1 MSRSLFNRSRTYG
14 ALEQRILE
22 EQSTLTAE
30 VNIQQVVWSAIA
42 LVGVLLIAVT
52 VVSSGIY
59 YWQHSDPYVQKV
71 LAIRGEQNRGHSIFQ
86 LNCAGCHGTWADG
99 KVGPSLHG
107 VSSRR
112 SEWSLIQQITSGKTP
127 PMPKFQAS
135 PQEMADLLSYLKT
148 L

>member
-1 MSRSLFNRSRTYG
+1 MSRSLLNRSRTSG

-30 VNIQQVVWSAIA
+30 VNIQQVVWSAVT
-42 LVGVLLIAVT
+42 LVAVLLMAV
-52 VVSSGIY
+52 VGVSSGIY
-59 YWQHSDPYVQKV
+59 YWHHSDPYVQKV

-107 VSSRR
+107 VASRR
-112 SEWSLIQQITSGKTP
+112 SEWSLIQQITSGQTP
-127 PMPKFQAS
+127 PMPKFQAN

>member
-1 MSRSLFNRSRTYG
+1 LLLSRYRAHW

-22 EQSTLTAE
+22 EQSVLATE
-30 VNIQQVVWSAIA
+30 VSMQRVMWAMTV
-42 LVGVLLIAVT
+42 LVAVILMSVA

-59 YWQHSDPYVQKV
+59 YWHHSDPYVQKV
-71 LAIRGEQNRGHSIFQ
+71 LAIRGEPNRGHSIFQ

-107 VSSRR
+107 VASRR
-112 SEWSLIQQITSGKTP
+112 SEWSLMQQITSGQTP

-135 PQEMADLLSYLKT
+135 PQEMSDLLSYLKT